1 MIITG
6 FANSPDG
13 GQGLARDM
21 VVRWALEELGQT
33 YQVRSL
39 GFAELKQEA
48 HLRLHPFG
56 QIPTLELDDIQAFET
71 GAILLALDERYGGLL
86 PPAPSDRA
94 RALSWMFAAVATVEP
109 VIVEYEAAALIEAD
123 QPWFEARQ
131 ALIHQRIDTRLAS
144 LSAALKDSDWL
155 GPDFGAADILMVSAL
170 RRLDQPLM
178 AQHPRLTAYVARAK
192 ARPAFQRAYAAQHQT
207 WLAFQGG

>member
-33 YQVRSL
+33 YEVCSL

-48 HLRLHPFG
+48 HLSLHPFG

-86 PPAPSDRA
+86 PPAASDRA

-109 VIVEYEAAALIEAD
+109 VIIECEAASYTEAY

-131 ALIHQRIDTRLAS
+131 ALIRQRIDTRLTS
-144 LSAALKDSDWL
+144 LSAALKDHDWL
-155 GPDFGAADILMVSAL
+155 CAAFGAADILLVSAL
-170 RRLDQPLM
+170 RRLDQPLL
-178 AQHPRLTAYVARAK
+178 AKYPRLAAYVARAE